1 MEPQNGMQAIYSVSK
16 IKLHE
21 SAGFSKVKGF
31 RMAMLNIV
39 SLPKHI
45 DEVRI
50 LFATSKFD
58 ILAN

>member
-1 MEPQNGMQAIYSVSK
+1 MQASVTK

-21 SAGFSKVKGF
+21 SGFSKVKGF
-31 RMAMLNIV
+31 WMAMLNIV

-50 LFATSKFD
+50 LLATSKFD